1 MIPAARRLL
10 PSFRALQSATTSY
23 ARPHMLPPNLVSRPL
38 SSSSSSSSSY
48 AEVDHQSAYE
58 ESVSSAHGD
67 ALRLA
72 YEVDES
78 FRRSGKKIAG
88 GREEVHPYKS
98 FAAGAPAY
106 GYVYDDGEME
116 RVRKGGRGMASA
128 GLVFEECEK
137 KIDGDDDGTT
147 EAEFW
152 EEGDIEAVEGD
163 EMEPGNVIRTD
174 GLSAGVVDS
183 FAVIAFAPPRKRNTL
198 PVDEARKAR
207 TAHDDRGLNA
217 APTQQ
222 YKVSPND
229 VVVSHKLRPVDKWSV
244 GSVHILTGENL
255 LLIGTPRKTFVGL
268 PYLGEASSVVGKN
281 AAPSDATVDVSAD
294 ATADDGETEF
304 GVVVRVEEITRDAK
318 TVAFKRR
325 RRKHSK
331 RKKGF
336 RRQVTLLRVLRII
349 SPDSGKKEG
358 VKAIGF

>member
-10 PSFRALQSATTSY
+10 PSFRALQSATISC
-23 ARPHMLPPNLVSRPL
+23 ARPRTLPPNSFSRPL
-38 SSSSSSSSSY
+38 SSSSSSY

-106 GYVYDDGEME
+106 GYVYDDGETE

-137 KIDGDDDGTT
+137 KRDGDDDGAA

-152 EEGDIEAVEGD
+152 EEGDIEEIGD
-163 EMEPGNVIRTD
+163 EMEPGSVIRTD
-174 GLSAGVVDS
+174 DLSAGVVDS
-183 FAVIAFAPPRKRNTL
+183 FAVIAFAPPRERNTL

-244 GSVHILTGENL
+244 GSIHILTGENL

-268 PYLGEASSVVGKN
+268 PYLGEASTVVGKN
-281 AAPSDATVDVSAD
+281 TAPSDAAVDV
-294 ATADDGETEF
+294 TADLETEF